1 MSETLL
7 QAVDL
12 EAGYGSKQILNGIS
26 LEVAKGEIVALI
38 GHNGAG
44 KTTLL
49 KTIFG
54 LLPLWHGQVNFKGNS
69 IIKRKPSQNVW
80 DSLSFLLQGNR
91 VFDELS
97 VRENLE
103 MGGFILNDNKL
114 LLERTENVF
123 ELFPKL
129 RQRQQQNAG
138 SLSGGEKQMLA
149 LGITL
154 MLKPV
159 LLMMDEP
166 SLGLAPQN
174 LRELFENLKR
184 INQKLSITLLIVE
197 QKVRQILEV
206 ADRAYVLKLGKVSFQ
221 GSAQE
226 LRDNTE
232 LLKQTFL

>member
-69 IIKRKPSQNVW
+69 IVKRKPSQNVR
-80 DSLSFLLQGNR
+80 DGLSFLLQGNR

-103 MGGFILNDNKL
+103 MGGYILKGNKL
-114 LLERTENVF
+114 LLERIENVL

-129 RQRQQQNAG
+129 GQRQQQNAG

-154 MLKPV
+154 MLNPV

-184 INQKLSITLLIVE
+184 INQKLGTTLLIVE

-226 LRDNTE
+226 LRNNTE

>member
-26 LEVAKGEIVALI
+26 LEVANGEIVALI

-54 LLPLWHGQVNFKGNS
+54 LLPLWRGQVNFKGNS
-69 IIKRKPSQNVW
+69 IDKRKPSQNVR
-80 DSLSFLLQGNR
+80 DGLSFLLQGNR

-103 MGGFILNDNKL
+103 MGGYILKENKL
-114 LLERTENVF
+114 LLERIENVL

-129 RQRQQQNAG
+129 EQRQQQNAG

-174 LRELFENLKR
+174 LRELFENLKQ
-184 INQKLSITLLIVE
+184 INQKLGITLLVVE

-226 LRDNTE
+226 LRNNTE